1 MRQYL
6 LKYFVMY
13 AVLAAVFAVVSAIVR
28 FPSTIGILIPGL
40 LAALIGQGYVRDH
53 LQLPTNR
60 ERLQFAAIAA
70 ALTAALGVALLFV
83 ASALVKQAVSVDSD
97 RVSFIQP
104 DQALIFAAVLFVLNF
119 ATIYI
124 GVGLGAR
131 GAINRIAHPE
141 AFPPPSRGQSF
152 NENRGMSERD

>member
-13 AVLAAVFAVVSAIVR
+13 AVLAAVFAVVSALIR
-28 FPSTIGILIPGL
+28 FPSTIGMLIPGL

-53 LQLPTNR
+53 LQPPTNR
-60 ERLQFAAIAA
+60 ERLQFAGIAA
-70 ALTAALGVALLFV
+70 VLTAALGVALLFV
-83 ASALVKQAVSVDSD
+83 ATALV
-97 RVSFIQP
+97 R
-104 DQALIFAAVLFVLNF
+104 QALSTDSETMSFLEPGDAGLFAGVLFVLNF

-131 GAINRIAHPE
+131 GALNRIAHPE
-141 AFPPPSRGQSF
+141 AFPSRGRSIDS
-152 NENRGMSERD
+152 GTSADSERT